1 MIAAFAWLNA
11 TKNLWLIGAII
22 VGSAGLFAA
31 YKNHEAKKIAAA
43 VETTKATI
51 SAGAVEAVTK
61 TAAAEREAFDTTPLP
76 ASNAAI
82 VDLCKRSASCRER
95 GTLK

>member
-1 MIAAFAWLNA
+1 MIAILSWFNA
-11 TKNLWLIGAII
+11 TKNLLLIGAIVI
-22 VGSAGLFAA
+22 GSAGLFAA

-43 VETTKATI
+43 VEATKATI
-51 SAGAVEAVTK
+51 SAGAVEAATK

-76 ASNAAI
+76 ANKPAI

-95 GTLK
+95 GTLQ

>member
-1 MIAAFAWLNA
+1 MMIFSWLNA
-11 TKNLWLIGAII
+11 TKNLWLLGLGVLLLTGA
-22 VGSAGLFAA
+22 FAA

-43 VETTKATI
+43 VASTKAEI
-51 SAGAVEAVTK
+51 SAGAVEAATR

-76 ASNAAI
+76 ASKPAI
-82 VDLCKRSASCRER
+82 VELCKRSASCRER

>member
-1 MIAAFAWLNA
+1 MIALSWLNA

-22 VGSAGLFAA
+22 AGCAGFFMVH
-31 YKNHEAKKIAAA
+31 KVHEAKKIAAA
-43 VETTKATI
+43 VASTKAEI
-51 SAGAVEAVTK
+51 SAGALDAATK

-76 ASNAAI
+76 ATKPEI
-82 VDLCKRSASCRER
+82 VALCKRSASCRER